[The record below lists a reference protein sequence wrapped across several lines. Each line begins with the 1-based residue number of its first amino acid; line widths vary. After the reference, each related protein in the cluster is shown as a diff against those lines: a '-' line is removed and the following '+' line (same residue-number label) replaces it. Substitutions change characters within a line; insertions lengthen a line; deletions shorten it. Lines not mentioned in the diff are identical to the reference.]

1 MVTFTRELHHRD
13 HTGRKSELIGHQAFC
28 KAGFHF
34 YIPASYQRIAVYYAL
49 LSTITL

>member
-1 MVTFTRELHHRD
+1 MLTFTRELHHRD
-13 HTGRKSELIGHQAFC
+13 LTGRKSELIGHQAFC

-34 YIPASYQRIAVYYAL
+34 YIPASYQRIAVYCAL